1 MKILFCVK
9 AHLILIIIFLISVKS
24 ISQNLSEKHERDSLE
39 GVWQKRV
46 DSIALVKRITFFK
59 LLEDMPEDTIGT
71 INMNR
76 LQLSNFPDLTL
87 FNHIVA
93 IDASGNKLTRVPKK
107 LLKTDIL
114 ARLNLGDN
122 EISRICFP
130 KNSVIESLNLSE
142 NNFRRMPRSI
152 KRLKQLTSLTISDNN
167 IKRIPRFLKKMDNL
181 TSLEINF
188 NRIKLTKADIRRLK
202 NIEVLVMA
210 GNNITKLPDNI
221 NELKNIKKLNFSKNK
236 LSSVP
241 AAFALLDSL
250 EIIIFYQNQF
260 NHIPHEIMS
269 ISSLRIIDF
278 YYNKVSEIPEEFGI
292 LQNLTMI
299 FLAYNNIEVLPGTLK
314 SLQKL
319 RALYIHNNLVHSIP
333 DWITDFSDL
342 EILDVS
348 YNKLFS
354 IPDMSEMPA
363 LYEVDIQEN
372 NIDHFPWKL
381 IEKPNLRLLLLK
393 GNPFILDKEEKKQL
407 EITLKEKRAKG
418 IVIVD

>member
-1 MKILFCVK
+1 MKIFFWVK
-9 AHLILIIIFLISVKS
+9 SHLILILIFLISVNS
-24 ISQNLSEKHERDSLE
+24 ISQNLSEKHERDSIE
-39 GVWQKRV
+39 IVWQKRI
-46 DSIALVKRITFFK
+46 DSIASVKRITFYR

-76 LQLSNFPDLTL
+76 LQLNSFPDITR
-87 FNHIVA
+87 FNNIVA
-93 IDASGNKLTRVPKK
+93 IDASGNKLTRTPKK
-107 LLKTDIL
+107 LLKIDSL
-114 ARLNLGDN
+114 VRLNLSDN
-122 EISRICFP
+122 EICRICFP

-142 NNFRRMPRSI
+142 NNFRRIPRSI
-152 KRLKQLTSLTISDNN
+152 KKLIHLNSLTISDNN

-188 NRIKLTKADIRRLK
+188 NKIKLNKADIRRLK

-221 NELKNIKKLNFSKNK
+221 NELKNVKKINFSKNI
-236 LSSVP
+236 LNDVP
-241 AAFALLDSL
+241 PAFALLDSL

-260 NHIPHEIMS
+260 NHIPNEILT
-269 ISSLRIIDF
+269 ITNLRIIDF
-278 YYNKVSEIPEEFGI
+278 YYNKISKIPDEFGN

-299 FLAYNNIEVLPGTLK
+299 FLAYNNIEVLPDTLK

-319 RALYIHNNLVHSIP
+319 RALYIHDNLVHSIP
-333 DWITDFSDL
+333 NWITDFSDL
-342 EILDVS
+342 EILDIS